1 MVVMDFTEQNK
12 PLFESLMALIR
23 STSSLN
29 AQDIDFVRSVNR
41 DFGKRSTNASKR
53 LLTLINK
60 LILSST
66 SQTSS
71 LDQPFNSAD
80 DLITRWRSV
89 EQSLDLLMD
98 KIDAPPQG
106 QTQQQQAQQ
115 QLQAQQDQQQVKE
128 YMKLANNIAKP
139 QLQFN
144 TRVDNSVGPFKPH
157 LTQKPHATFA
167 SLSQSLE
174 IQQPD
179 ADHEKEWYQQPYLAE
194 IMQSEYPDT
203 GAAQNDDG
211 IPDWESTPLTYVDTP
226 EQLFKMVAKLEKTTE
241 IAIDVEHHDYR
252 SYLGLVCLVQITGG
266 GEDYIVD
273 ALKLRSELQVLN
285 KVFANPKIVKILHG
299 AKMDIMWLQRD
310 LGVYIV
316 NLFDTYFAARELLF
330 PKLSLAYLL
339 QHYVNF
345 EAQKKYQLADW
356 RLRPLP
362 TELIDYARADT
373 HFLIFIYHQMYKK
386 LVEND
391 KLDVVLAESRKVASQ
406 RFENPGW
413 NEVEPEWV
421 NFAIKYRIH
430 GEIGRAVLVKLY
442 EWRDQMARKH
452 DESPRFVMSPS
463 MMANLCVTKPNNGAG
478 VLSASHKVSN
488 IVRNNAE
495 EIARIVQK
503 ACKNA
508 SKIDTS
514 IPDRVRTTTPAV
526 SAAPL
531 SGTSSSTVEELR
543 TDSDFMVNPPEP
555 DVTSVDPKVDLS
567 IVLPQDLHQAQ
578 VFNEQAAE
586 RQAEIERAENEEL
599 EQQKQQKA
607 AEDEALKRKLLS
619 QSEANNA
626 PGKGKKINVV
636 GDSEDFELSSKIN
649 SAKRTK
655 KPVDEPAFDFASAGN
670 VMNIRDDDPLN
681 SRSFR
686 RSGSGNEPKGIRK
699 NNSRSKKAKSFR

>member
-1 MVVMDFTEQNK
+1 MDFTEQNK
-12 PLFESLMALIR
+12 PLFESLMGLIR

-29 AQDIDFVRSVNR
+29 AQDIDFVRSLNR
-41 DFGKRSTNASKR
+41 DFGKRSANASKK

-71 LDQPFNSAD
+71 LDQPFSSAD
-80 DLITRWRSV
+80 DLVTRWRSV

-106 QTQQQQAQQ
+106 QMQQLQVQQQN
-115 QLQAQQDQQQVKE
+115 QAQQDQQQVKE
-128 YMKLANNIAKP
+128 YMKLANNISKP

-144 TRVDNSVGPFKPH
+144 TKVDNSVGPFKPH
-157 LTQKPHATFA
+157 LTQKPHATYTP
-167 SLSQSLE
+167 LSQSLE
-174 IQQPD
+174 LQAPD
-179 ADHEKEWYQQPYLAE
+179 ADHEREWYQQPYLQE
-194 IMQSEYPDT
+194 IQHSEYPDT
-203 GAAQNDDG
+203 GAAQNNDG

-226 EQLFKMVAKLEKTTE
+226 EQLFKMVSKLERTTE

-252 SYLGLVCLVQITGG
+252 TYLGLVCLVQITGG

-285 KVFANPKIVKILHG
+285 KVFANPRIVKVLHG

-339 QHYVNF
+339 QHYVDF

-362 TELIDYARADT
+362 IELIDYARADT
-373 HFLIFIYHQMYKK
+373 HFLLYIYHQLYAK
-386 LVEND
+386 LVENG

-442 EWRDQMARKH
+442 EWRDQMARKN

-463 MMANLCVTKPNNGAG
+463 MLANLCVTKPNNGAG

-495 EIARIVQK
+495 EIARVVQN

-508 SKIDTS
+508 SKIDTT
-514 IPDRVRTTTPAV
+514 IPDRVRTGTPAV
-526 SAAPL
+526 SAAAVPAT
-531 SGTSSSTVEELR
+531 TSSSSAEELR
-543 TDSDFMVNPPEP
+543 ADSDFMVNPPEP
-555 DVTSVDPKVDLS
+555 DATSVHPKVDLS
-567 IVLPQDLHQAQ
+567 VVLPQDLHQAQ

-586 RQAEIERAENEEL
+586 RQAEQERAEKEEL
-599 EQQKQQKA
+599 ERQSEQKR

-626 PGKGKKINVV
+626 SGKGKKINVV

-655 KPVDEPAFDFASAGN
+655 KLVDEPAFDFASASN
-670 VMNIRDDDPLN
+670 VMNIRDDPVD

-686 RSGSGNEPKGIRK
+686 RTGSGNEPKGVRK
-699 NNSRSKKAKSFR
+699 NTSRSKKARSFR